1 MPKSEAPT
9 LKQERFIDA
18 YIGLAKGNGAR
29 AARMAGYSGNA
40 NTLKQVAAENLAKP
54 YIRARIDG
62 RLEKEHASNLEVLRE
77 ITELAFLPLRFDAKG
92 DLLSPGEQLRGK
104 LKALELLGK
113 VHQLFGDFVA
123 KLKTEAELDRMI
135 ATEMIRV
142 NGRERGEALVKALGL
157 KVNLEQLH

>member
-29 AARMAGYSGNA
+29 AARMAGYSGNP

-62 RLEKEHASNLEVLRE
+62 RLEKEQASNLEVLRE
-77 ITELAFLPLRFDAKG
+77 ITELAFLEVQVR
-92 DLLSPGEQLRGK
+92 
-104 LKALELLGK
+104 
-113 VHQLFGDFVA
+113 
-123 KLKTEAELDRMI
+123 
-135 ATEMIRV
+135 
-142 NGRERGEALVKALGL
+142 REG
-157 KVNLEQLH
+157 